1 MTTYYSL
8 HESELVCEH
17 WIVQK
22 NKHITKLDQN
32 MDIRYHQRLLQRMFG
47 FGDIV
52 LKNQYTE
59 WETVLKNIW
68 NAEYYVQL
76 IKQQCYQSNK
86 IQKNILT
93 AKI

>member
-1 MTTYYSL
+1 
-8 HESELVCEH
+8 
-17 WIVQK
+17 
-22 NKHITKLDQN
+22 
-32 MDIRYHQRLLQRMFG
+32 MDIRYRQRLLQRMFG

-86 IQKNILT
+86 IQKNVLT
-93 AKI
+93 ATI